1 VIMDTIEREAA
12 YQVIARLK
20 ARIKTVEAALQEATD
35 YFVDRADITAE
46 GDPNT
51 EMALATSFRLIL
63 EEGY

>member
-1 VIMDTIEREAA
+1 MDTIEREAA

-51 EMALATSFRLIL
+51 EMALVTSFRLIL